1 MKQPLF
7 SVIVPVYNVE
17 NYLEECVNSIL
28 NQTIDDY
35 EVILIDDGSTDLCPE
50 ICDNFQK
57 KYEKIKA
64 FHIQNGGLSN
74 ARNYGV
80 EKASGKYLVFIDSD
94 DFIRSTALQDF
105 QSCIQKEP
113 ELDIITSD
121 GKYLVYRDKM
131 YPARYPIDFDKLK
144 GENGVHWVIAFLE
157 AGIDNWNAPGQC
169 FKREFWNQ
177 NEFSFKSGRL
187 SEDVELIYRVML
199 KAQKMAVIDTFYYY
213 RQARPESIIVSG
225 KPKLVADTILNLKEW
240 DLYLK
245 ENTFLTE
252 EQKNL
257 FYKRFSRQYCTSV
270 LGMIYSFPKPV
281 RKELEREALEV
292 WFLLNKGN
300 GRLVSLCRLGEPI
313 LGFDLLCRLLYKL
326 RRLARSSVRIKWLI
340 KGKRLHV
347 E

>member
-1 MKQPLF
+1 M
-7 SVIVPVYNVE
+7 
-17 NYLEECVNSIL
+17 
-28 NQTIDDY
+28 
-35 EVILIDDGSTDLCPE
+35 
-50 ICDNFQK
+50 
-57 KYEKIKA
+57 
-64 FHIQNGGLSN
+64 
-74 ARNYGV
+74 
-80 EKASGKYLVFIDSD
+80 
-94 DFIRSTALQDF
+94 
-105 QSCIQKEP
+105 
-113 ELDIITSD
+113 
-121 GKYLVYRDKM
+121 
-131 YPARYPIDFDKLK
+131 
-144 GENGVHWVIAFLE
+144 
-157 AGIDNWNAPGQC
+157 
-169 FKREFWNQ
+169 
-177 NEFSFKSGRL
+177 
-187 SEDVELIYRVML
+187 
-199 KAQKMAVIDTFYYY
+199 
-213 RQARPESIIVSG
+213 
-225 KPKLVADTILNLKEW
+225 KEW